1 MHDPKTPQESEL
13 ETSLLMMPSHS
24 NPSWRN
30 GNIELGNVNGGA
42 ILNLI
47 DNIAGLVALR
57 HCRTRVVTASIDRMS
72 FHNPVHVGELLILKA
87 RVNFVGRT
95 SMEVGVRVE
104 TENLRSGNRKRTGSA
119 FLTFVSIDDYGN
131 PIPAT
136 PLKLETELEQ
146 RRYEDAKRRFA
157 ERKAS
162 TQQL

>member
-1 MHDPKTPQESEL
+1 
-13 ETSLLMMPSHS
+13 
-24 NPSWRN
+24 
-30 GNIELGNVNGGA
+30 
-42 ILNLI
+42 
-47 DNIAGLVALR
+47 
-57 HCRTRVVTASIDRMS
+57 MS

-119 FLTFVSIDDYGN
+119 FLTFVSIDDHGH

-146 RRYEDAKRRFA
+146 RRNEDAKRRFA